1 MCKKI
6 FGVLASLVIV
16 FILMFLMFSEKILTS
31 YAKSFTVNTATK
43 GADLIFILGGNPKTR
58 PAKAVEL
65 VKDGYSN
72 TIVMTHIKDKALKY
86 QEYFVKEE
94 QLTANILQ
102 SEGMN
107 LTMIDCIKKDG
118 ATSTFDEAYSLVNYV
133 KKQNLKHIIIV
144 TDAFHTRRALYAF
157 NKVFKIQGLNVQ
169 LEVAPAYNGVY
180 LENNWWKTEKG
191 LRSYIIEPIKFFFY
205 VFNSRNLKSIDGEVG

>member
-6 FGVLASLVIV
+6 FATMVFVVAVLSLV
-16 FILMFLMFSEKILTS
+16 FLIFSESLLTS
-31 YAKSFTVNTATK
+31 YAKTFTVNNATK

-65 VKDGYSN
+65 VKDGYSDR
-72 TIVMTHIKDKALKY
+72 IAMTYIKDKAVKY

-94 QLTANILQ
+94 QLTSNILQ
-102 SEGMN
+102 SEDLN
-107 LTMIDCIKKDG
+107 LTMISCIKEDG
-118 ATSTFDEAYSLVNYV
+118 ATSTFDEAYSLARYV

-157 NKVFKIQGLNVQ
+157 KKIFRLQGLNIK
-169 LEVAPAYNGVY
+169 LESAAAYNNVY
-180 LENNWWKTEKG
+180 FENNWWKTEKG
-191 LRSYIIEPIKFFFY
+191 LRAYIIEPIKFFFY
-205 VFNSRNLKSIDGEVG
+205 VFNSRNLKSTR

>member
-6 FGVLASLVIV
+6 FGFIVVLLLI
-16 FILMFLMFSEKILTS
+16 FILLFTMFSDKILTS

-58 PAKAVEL
+58 PAKAIEL
-65 VKDGYSN
+65 IKNGYSQ
-72 TIVMTHIKDKALKY
+72 TIAMTHIKDKAVKY
-86 QEYFVKEE
+86 QKYFLKEE

-102 SEGMN
+102 SEDLN
-107 LTMIDCIKKDG
+107 LVMIDCIKKDG
-118 ATSTFDEAYSLVNYV
+118 ATSTFDEAYSLANYV

-157 NKVFKIQGLNVQ
+157 EKVIKLQGLDVK
-169 LEVAPAYNGVY
+169 LESAAAYNNVY
-180 LENNWWKTEKG
+180 FENNWWKTEKG
-191 LRSYIIEPIKFFFY
+191 LRAYIIEPVKFFFY
-205 VFNSRNLKSIDGEVG
+205 IFNSRNLKSIES

>member
-6 FGVLASLVIV
+6 FGLIAVLLIIFVLVFAI
-16 FILMFLMFSEKILTS
+16 FSDKILTS

-65 VKDGYSN
+65 VKDKYSN
-72 TIVMTHIKDKALKY
+72 KIYMTFIKDKALKY
-86 QEYFVKEE
+86 QEFFVREE
-94 QLTANILQ
+94 QLTHNILMSQ
-102 SEGMN
+102 SIP
-107 LTMIDCIKKDG
+107 LKMIPCIKKDG
-118 ATSTFDEAYSLVNYV
+118 ATSTFDEAYSLANYV

-144 TDAFHTRRALYAF
+144 TDAFHTRRALYGF
-157 NKVFKIQGLNVQ
+157 EKVFRLQGLDVK

-205 VFNSRNLKSIDGEVG
+205 VFNSRNLKSVEG